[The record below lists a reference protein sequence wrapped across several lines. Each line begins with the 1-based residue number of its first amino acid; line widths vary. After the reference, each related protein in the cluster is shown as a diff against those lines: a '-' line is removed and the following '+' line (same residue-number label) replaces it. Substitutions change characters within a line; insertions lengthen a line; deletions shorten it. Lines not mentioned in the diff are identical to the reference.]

1 MRWITFALQSHC
13 SGHKRMG
20 TAGHAVGASYADI
33 ILDELD
39 FKQAQIEKNDIGRE
53 KWAGVW
59 PQQLGR
65 EVTNRTSVG
74 GDLR

>member
-1 MRWITFALQSHC
+1 MHC
-13 SGHKRMG
+13 SHIAVVTKGWEH
-20 TAGHAVGASYADI
+20 GHAVGASYADI

-59 PQQLGR
+59 PQQLRR